1 MSSFPSF
8 LNLIDKGYFNI
19 IFVALSMLIILIP
32 RLCGYHDSLLNKS
45 PANVAIASPEAQLS
59 YGILLVSTLPSLID
73 TILDYQYYF
82 NEAKWKKYI
91 FGRVP
96 IVVTGFLFSVQLF
109 TINNTPSIFGVTSS
123 TVGSYLFTL
132 CSFRLIFTG
141 SAMLILTSM
150 KPTVF
155 TGKLTSLFTLFI
167 CFYVVIRTFLS
178 GSTTSFQQLAAI
190 LNYIFVVVVVTT
202 LIYWLVKLA
211 RTTKIM
217 TVSEYICLLYL
228 LIYYISLFGSYM
240 HVFLA
245 WGCGIYMIDF
255 TAVTSKELAVM
266 NYCFSFAFI
275 VLSIA
280 PGRIARFEAVTNLV
294 RRHILYN
301 CHYIHVY
308 LYMMVIACI
317 CAQNQVIDTKKAYVR
332 FIGHELRTP
341 LNSVFMGMQLSIGQ
355 IPEDTQVPA
364 EIERRET
371 LLDSQ
376 SACGAALDILNE
388 MLLFDK
394 LESGSLILRKQ
405 DVPVPELVEDSL
417 KSFFVQARE
426 KRIELSI
433 TNNEENTCV
442 PAVSSKRR
450 ALTMLYDEDEVTVDK
465 YKVIQVIRN
474 VVSNALKFTPASGKI
489 QVNVR
494 FEPRAQW
501 PGAVEESPP
510 TNSCCGRSI
519 LFPLVVNSDGDH
531 VAIDM
536 SVMRRL
542 APIPISSSKKQLFG
556 ELVIE
561 IKDNGVGISE
571 ENQRRLFKEVVQ
583 FSPELLQNGGG
594 SGLGMCISKNL
605 MDMHGGAISV
615 YSEGVGHGSMFI
627 LRLPM
632 VRRSTTSDSEIYTPT
647 LSSLDPGLVKE
658 SPSVSRES
666 YVQPIF
672 PERLPNTFRD
682 TSTSDVH
689 SSSRHKPVS
698 VKEVP
703 APERAP
709 PEPSGAQMRFLVV
722 DDSKMNRK
730 MLCRLLQTKGH
741 VYDEAEDG
749 VEAVAMMTAA
759 LSISS
764 LEASEDAAACVDS
777 ESETAATATNTQYD
791 AVLMDFM

>member
-1 MSSFPSF
+1 
-8 LNLIDKGYFNI
+8 
-19 IFVALSMLIILIP
+19 
-32 RLCGYHDSLLNKS
+32 
-45 PANVAIASPEAQLS
+45 
-59 YGILLVSTLPSLID
+59 
-73 TILDYQYYF
+73 
-82 NEAKWKKYI
+82 
-91 FGRVP
+91 
-96 IVVTGFLFSVQLF
+96 
-109 TINNTPSIFGVTSS
+109 
-123 TVGSYLFTL
+123 
-132 CSFRLIFTG
+132 
-141 SAMLILTSM
+141 
-150 KPTVF
+150 
-155 TGKLTSLFTLFI
+155 
-167 CFYVVIRTFLS
+167 
-178 GSTTSFQQLAAI
+178 
-190 LNYIFVVVVVTT
+190 
-202 LIYWLVKLA
+202 
-211 RTTKIM
+211 
-217 TVSEYICLLYL
+217 
-228 LIYYISLFGSYM
+228 M

-245 WGCGIYMIDF
+245 WGYGIYMIDF

-280 PGRIARFEAVTNLV
+280 PGRIARFEAITNLV
-294 RRHILYN
+294 CRHILYN
-301 CHYIHVY
+301 CHNIHVY
-308 LYMMVIACI
+308 LYMIVIACI

-355 IPEDTQVPA
+355 IPEDTQEPA

-405 DVPVPELVEDSL
+405 DVPVPELVEDSI
-417 KSFFVQARE
+417 KMFFTQARE
-426 KRIELSI
+426 KHIELLI
-433 TNNEENTCV
+433 TNNEENMCV

-474 VVSNALKFTPASGKI
+474 VVSNAIKFTPASGKI

-501 PGAVEESPP
+501 TGDVVDVPSP
-510 TNSCCGRSI
+510 TTSCCGRSI
-519 LFPLVVNSDGDH
+519 LFPLVVNSDGDQ

-536 SVMRRL
+536 SVMRQL
-542 APIPISSSKKQLFG
+542 APIPISSSKKQVFG

-561 IKDNGVGISE
+561 IKDNGVDISE

-605 MDMHGGAISV
+605 MDMHGGTISV
-615 YSEGVGHGSMFI
+615 YSAGVGHGSMFT

-672 PERLPNTFRD
+672 PERSPNTFRD
-682 TSTSDVH
+682 ASTSDVH
-689 SSSRHKPVS
+689 SSSRYKTMS
-698 VKEVP
+698 VKEVAP
-703 APERAP
+703 VSAPERP
-709 PEPSGAQMRFLVV
+709 PGEPTDASMRFLVV

-749 VEAVAMMTAA
+749 VQAVAMMTSA

-764 LEASEDAAACVDS
+764 LEAGEDAAACVDS
-777 ESETAATATNTQYD
+777 ESKTTASATIVYD